1 MRTIK
6 TLLAGLMI
14 LPLLVGLFLNPSVA
28 PTRAQGQNLL
38 TNPNFEPPYS
48 DGVAQGWSSWYEDSG
63 DLCNTKPDNWDFVC
77 RPGWGEELDYNS
89 YGLTRGGSSQHVGA
103 QYIPWHG
110 GVYQTVQVEPGTRVR
125 FSVQGYSRATND
137 QVPAPS
143 YGGNWVPRMQVG
155 IDPEGGSNWAGGVT
169 WSGENNALDSW
180 QPLSIEATAGAS
192 GKVTVF
198 VSSHF
203 RRAVPVAHQDTWW
216 DSAVLE
222 VVQPA
227 ATPTPTPRPTPAVPP
242 TPVNTPT
249 PRPDGAIVHIVQSG
263 DTLYGIALQYDV
275 DVDELRR
282 LNASTL
288 GANDMLTVGQEIII
302 SVPEQTATPEPT
314 AAPTAEATEAPTEEP
329 GVGEGTPAPSGDAAS
344 LCLMAYHDRNQ
355 DRMQQEGEEELL
367 PNASFTLVGTNGTA
381 GTYTTDGISEP
392 YCFQNL
398 QPDSYVLRQTPPA
411 GYEVVGPGEM
421 GFQLN
426 AGQVFS
432 YQQGY
437 VRQQGGGE
445 VTPDPESTP
454 EEVETEEP
462 EEGSLNTTLNR
473 VIRIAGIAVVV
484 LLVVVAGLFVV
495 SRRQMV

>member
-1 MRTIK
+1 M
-6 TLLAGLMI
+6 
-14 LPLLVGLFLNPSVA
+14 
-28 PTRAQGQNLL
+28 L

-48 DGVAQGWSSWYEDSG
+48 SGVAQGWSPWYEDSG
-63 DLCNTKPDNWDFVC
+63 DLCSTKPDNWDFVC
-77 RPGWGEELDYNS
+77 RPEWTEELDYNN

-103 QYIPWHG
+103 QYITWHG

-155 IDPEGGSNWAGGVT
+155 IDPEGRGNWAQGVT
-169 WSGENNALDSW
+169 WSAENNGLDSW
-180 QPLSIEATAGAS
+180 QSLSIEATAGES
-192 GKVTVF
+192 GQVSVF

-227 ATPTPTPRPTPAVPP
+227 ATPTSTPQPTSAIPP

-275 DVDELRR
+275 PVDELRR
-282 LNASTL
+282 LNAGTL
-288 GANDMLTVGQEIII
+288 GGNDLLVVGQEIII

-314 AAPTAEATEAPTEEP
+314 VAPTAEATEAPAEQPAEQPEEAA
-329 GVGEGTPAPSGDAAS
+329 TPAPSGDTAS
-344 LCLMAYHDRNQ
+344 LCVVAYHDRNQ
-355 DRMQQEGEEELL
+355 DRMQQPESEELL
-367 PNASFTLVGTNGTA
+367 PNATFTLVGTNGTA
-381 GTYTTDGISEP
+381 GTYTTDGIEEP
-392 YCFQNL
+392 HCFENL

-437 VRQQGGGE
+437 VRQQEGGADAAA
-445 VTPDPESTP
+445 TPGPEATP
-454 EEVETEEP
+454 QEETS
-462 EEGSLNTTLNR
+462 EEGSLNITLNK
-473 VIRIAGIAVVV
+473 VIRWAGIAVVV
-484 LLVVVAGLFVV
+484 LLIVVAGLFFV
-495 SRRQMV
+495 SRRQMS